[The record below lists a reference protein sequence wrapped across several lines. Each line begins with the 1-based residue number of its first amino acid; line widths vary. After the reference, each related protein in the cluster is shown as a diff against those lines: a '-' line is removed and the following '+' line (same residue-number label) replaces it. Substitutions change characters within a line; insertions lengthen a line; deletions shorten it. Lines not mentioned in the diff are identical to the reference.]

1 MRILMTAN
9 SMWNIWNFRKDLVI
23 WLISKNYE
31 VYILAPKVKSMHNLE
46 ELGCKT
52 FDLKMDGKV

>member
-31 VYILAPKVKSMHNLE
+31 VYILKHQ
-46 ELGCKT
+46 KT
-52 FDLKMDGKV
+52 RACII